1 MTLLWTAR
9 EMVAAMGGRPFGNLP
24 EGVTGI
30 SIDSRTITPGEA
42 FFAIKGDRVD
52 GHDYASIAIANGAA
66 LLVVSEA
73 KLPALGRLTRPM
85 IVVDDVLVGLQKLG
99 MAARDRAPATV
110 IAVTGSV
117 GKTTTKEMLR
127 ATLSPSGKVHASV
140 ASFNNH
146 WGVPLTLARM
156 PIDTRYGV
164 FELGM
169 NHSGELGP
177 LSRMVRP
184 DVAVITTIAPAH
196 LGNFASVDEIADAKA
211 EIFEG
216 VVNGGDA
223 ILNRDNPYYERLEQA
238 ALAQG
243 IENIHSF
250 GQHAKAEFRLAEFDG
265 AAELST
271 VWVSFGGET
280 REVTIGAPG
289 RHLAE
294 NAMAVLAAVSLVGA
308 DIDAAIDALAN
319 LAPVK
324 GRGERHR
331 LQMHDGI
338 LTLIDES
345 YNANPASM
353 RAAIAVLA
361 SAQPTGE
368 GRRIAVLGD
377 MLEMGEFAPS
387 VHAELAGPLL
397 AAGIEHVWLA
407 GPEMVALRDAL
418 PETVHVV
425 YLETTEELVN
435 FVTAEV
441 RAGDVVMVKSSL
453 GIGFGKIVAALLD
466 KHPAFTDTER
476 HF

>member
-1 MTLLWTAR
+1 
-9 EMVAAMGGRPFGNLP
+9 MVVAMGGRPFGNLP

-30 SIDSRTITPGEA
+30 SIDSRTITSGEA

-52 GHDYASIAIANGAA
+52 GHDYASIAIANGAS

-73 KLPALGRLTRPM
+73 KLPALGRLTIPM
-85 IVVDDVLVGLQKLG
+85 IVVEDVLVGLQKLG
-99 MAARDRAPATV
+99 MAARDRTPATV

-127 ATLSPSGKVHASV
+127 LTLEPSGKVHASV

-169 NHSGELGP
+169 NHPGEIGP

-184 DVAVITTIAPAH
+184 DVAIITTIAPAH

-308 DIDAAIDALAN
+308 DVDAAIEALGSLTAVKGARCAAQAQDARRCSDADRRELQCQPRVHARGDFRARLGPAAGLRPADRCSRRHAGDGGICAQRACRTRRALA
-319 LAPVK
+319 
-324 GRGERHR
+324 RGRHR
-331 LQMHDGI
+331 TCLACG
-338 LTLIDES
+338 S
-345 YNANPASM
+345 GNGG
-353 RAAIAVLA
+353 AA
-361 SAQPTGE
+361 
-368 GRRIAVLGD
+368 
-377 MLEMGEFAPS
+377 
-387 VHAELAGPLL
+387 
-397 AAGIEHVWLA
+397 
-407 GPEMVALRDAL
+407 
-418 PETVHVV
+418 
-425 YLETTEELVN
+425 
-435 FVTAEV
+435 
-441 RAGDVVMVKSSL
+441 
-453 GIGFGKIVAALLD
+453 
-466 KHPAFTDTER
+466 
-476 HF
+476 